1 MPFMKRDNKSPQT
14 PLVQPDVRPDQK
26 LCKRCRSLISFELQ
40 RCPFCGNAPWRWH
53 PNARFLVLT
62 LIICIFL
69 FVLFPLLNNRD
80 KTYRVPVT
88 DTEDEAAP

>member
-1 MPFMKRDNKSPQT
+1 MPFTKPDKNSSHASAG
-14 PLVQPDVRPDQK
+14 QPDVRPDQK
-26 LCKRCRSLISFELQ
+26 LCKRCRSLISFDLD

-53 PNARFLVLT
+53 PNARFLIIT
-62 LIICIFL
+62 LLICLFL
-69 FVLFPLLNNRD
+69 FVLFPLLSNRE